1 MIDEDVARLL
11 RAAGLR
17 WRPAS
22 GDTFAID
29 RPGMAG
35 ERFTVSE
42 MTIEAHH
49 FDTGTILGFN
59 GTTEWALDSLA
70 VEDALWMPREDQLR
84 ELLGDAFEHLARTP
98 DGYRVTI
105 RLDGEERF
113 FEEADAAAAY
123 AQALLLMI
131 AAAVR

>member
-11 RAAGLR
+11 GAAGLR
-17 WRPAS
+17 WLPVS

-29 RPGMAG
+29 RPEMAG

-59 GTTEWALDSLA
+59 GTTGWALDSLA
-70 VEDALWMPREDQLR
+70 VEDALWLPHEDQLR
-84 ELLGDAFEHLARTP
+84 ELLGDSFSSLARTR
-98 DGYRVTI
+98 DGYRVAI
-105 RLDGEERF
+105 RVGRAELF
-113 FEEADAAAAY
+113 FEDADAATAY
-123 AQALLLMI
+123 AQALLSLI
-131 AAAVR
+131 RVAVA

>member
-1 MIDEDVARLL
+1 MISDALAREL

-17 WRPAS
+17 WQPES

-29 RPGMAG
+29 RDELAG
-35 ERFTVSE
+35 DRFTVSE
-42 MTIEAHH
+42 MTIEPHR

-70 VEDALWMPREDQLR
+70 VEDALWIPREDQLR
-84 ELLGDAFEHLARTP
+84 ELLGGSFRHLARTP

-105 RLDGEERF
+105 ELGGDDRM
-113 FEEADAAAAY
+113 FEHEDAASAY
-123 AQALLLMI
+123 ARALLSLI
-131 AAAVR
+131 GASVL